1 MKELLIKV
9 VLTIVLGSTYV
20 VGGSYLMA
28 RVLGIQ
34 HPFATPIVEQL
45 PFHEM

>member
-9 VLTIVLGSTYV
+9 MLTIVLGSTYV
-20 VGGSYLMA
+20 VGASYLMA
-28 RVLGIQ
+28 RVLGIK